1 MGGIVFI
8 LENGFLMTRQKMQ
21 KDTPPMADYAQQVK
35 EYNTPIDAEFWQTPI
50 GAEVDFDPLKFL
62 YIPDYIETFI
72 MTQLARK
79 VYRYQIDNLSTKAQM
94 TEAVMITMG
103 GLLPGV
109 LLHDHLAWSLNKNIP
124 PINFG
129 TLGIKY
135 YAGPGQPLD
144 EPRIVHPLS
153 IDVTDKVVG
162 VVDDLVDLGGTAKF
176 VANYLVQ
183 EKQAR
188 KMVLIAPFLKNP
200 NITNSMDVIYYGHV
214 PKDTWIITPREKV
227 ETLIKRVPF
236 WRDHGATI
244 QVCDSNLRRIGYP
257 DYLIDIYLR
266 PTYER
271 G

>member
-1 MGGIVFI
+1 M
-8 LENGFLMTRQKMQ
+8 
-21 KDTPPMADYAQQVK
+21 DYAQRVK
-35 EYNTPIDAEFWQTPI
+35 ETDGTIDGAFWQQPE
-50 GAEVDFDPLKFL
+50 GVEVAFDPLKFL
-62 YIPDYIETFI
+62 YIPDYIETYI
-72 MTQLARK
+72 MAQLARQ
-79 VYRYQIDNLSTKAQM
+79 VYRYQIDNISTREQI
-94 TEAVMITMG
+94 TDAVMITMG

-109 LLHDHLAWSLNKNIP
+109 LLHDHLAWTLNKNIP

-153 IDVTDKVVG
+153 IDVRGKVVG
-162 VVDDLVDLGGTAKF
+162 VVDDLVDLGGTARF
-176 VANYLVQ
+176 VEKYLIHEMGALKV
-183 EKQAR
+183 
-188 KMVLIAPFLKNP
+188 VLIAAFLKNP
-200 NITNSMDVIYYGHV
+200 SIADAMNVIWYGKV

-236 WRDHGATI
+236 WRNNGATI
-244 QVCDSNLRRIGYP
+244 QACEANLRAIGYP

>member
-1 MGGIVFI
+1 MS
-8 LENGFLMTRQKMQ
+8 
-21 KDTPPMADYAQQVK
+21 DYAGRVK
-35 EYNTPIDAEFWQTPI
+35 EYDGAIDGAFWQNPQ
-50 GAEVDFDPLKFL
+50 GVVVAHDELKFL
-62 YIPDYIETFI
+62 YVPDYVETFI
-72 MTQLARK
+72 MTQIARQ
-79 VYRYQIDNLSTKAQM
+79 VYRYQVDNISTRQQI

-109 LLHDHLAWSLNKNIP
+109 LLHDHLAWTLNKNIP

-153 IDVTDKVVG
+153 IDVRDRVVG
-162 VVDDLVDLGGTAKF
+162 VIDDLVDLGGTARF
-176 VANYLVQ
+176 AADYLVK
-183 EKQAR
+183 ECGAR
-188 KMVLIAPFLKNP
+188 KVVLIAAFLKSA
-200 NITNSMDVIYYGHV
+200 NIISEMEAIWYGRV

-227 ETLIKRVPF
+227 ETLIKRVPY
-236 WRDHGATI
+236 WRDNGATI
-244 QVCDSNLRRIGYP
+244 QTCEANLRLIGYP
-257 DYLIDIYLR
+257 PYLVDIYLR